1 MSFVLRVLVLI
12 IPVSLIGLFFVL
24 LSTEN
29 EYPGADYKI
38 FEIPDFLLSNLNGT
52 NKISNKD
59 LEGDYILNV
68 WASWCITCMVEHPY
82 LSKLSN
88 NGIKIVGLN
97 YKDDRSDALAWLN
110 KFDNPYDLIIHDFKG
125 TLALDLGVTGA
136 PETFLVNNG
145 KVVAHYQGEVNQIV
159 WNEAVSYT
167 HLTLPTMD
175 SV

>member
-1 MSFVLRVLVLI
+1 MKS
-12 IPVSLIGLFFVL
+12 
-24 LSTEN
+24 
-29 EYPGADYKI
+29 KI
-38 FEIPDFLLSNLNGT
+38 RYIFLLVPISIIVFFAYVISQSQNEASQPLNLELPEFQLQTLDDKTLSEKDISSGT
-52 NKISNKD
+52 YLI
-59 LEGDYILNV
+59 NV

-145 KVVAHYQGEVNQIV
+145 KVVAHYQGEVNQTV
-159 WNEAVSYT
+159 WNEVFQPIINSKN
-167 HLTLPTMD
+167 LSLK
-175 SV
+175 

>member
-38 FEIPDFLLSNLNGT
+38 FEIPDFSLSNLNGT

-59 LEGDYILNV
+59 LEGDYLLNV

-97 YKDDRSDALAWLN
+97 YKDDRSDALV
-110 KFDNPYDLIIHDFKG
+110 G
-125 TLALDLGVTGA
+125 
-136 PETFLVNNG
+136 
-145 KVVAHYQGEVNQIV
+145 
-159 WNEAVSYT
+159 
-167 HLTLPTMD
+167 
-175 SV
+175 

>member
-38 FEIPDFLLSNLNGT
+38 YEIPDFSLSNLNGT

-97 YKDDRSDALAWLN
+97 YKDDRRLLE
-110 KFDNPYDLIIHDFKG
+110 DNYQKDFLTTYDPGRRFVVEIIYNVKG
-125 TLALDLGVTGA
+125 
-136 PETFLVNNG
+136 N
-145 KVVAHYQGEVNQIV
+145 
-159 WNEAVSYT
+159 
-167 HLTLPTMD
+167 
-175 SV
+175 

>member
-1 MSFVLRVLVLI
+1 MSFTLRVLVLI
-12 IPVSLIGLFFVL
+12 IPVSFIGLFFVL

-38 FEIPDFLLSNLNGT
+38 FEIPDFSLSNLNDT
-52 NKISNKD
+52 TIISNKD
-59 LEGDYILNV
+59 LEGDFLLNV

-97 YKDDRSDALAWLN
+97 YKDERRDALVWLN
-110 KFDNPYDLIIHDFKG
+110 KFDDPYDLIIHDYKG

-145 KVVAHYQGEVNQIV
+145 KVVAHYQGEVNQTV
-159 WNEAVSYT
+159 WNEVFQPIINSKN
-167 HLTLPTMD
+167 LSLK
-175 SV
+175 

>member
-1 MSFVLRVLVLI
+1 
-12 IPVSLIGLFFVL
+12 
-24 LSTEN
+24 
-29 EYPGADYKI
+29 
-38 FEIPDFLLSNLNGT
+38 
-52 NKISNKD
+52 
-59 LEGDYILNV
+59 
-68 WASWCITCMVEHPY
+68 MVEHPY

-145 KVVAHYQGEVNQIV
+145 RYLQEMFLV
-159 WNEAVSYT
+159 
-167 HLTLPTMD
+167 HL
-175 SV
+175 

>member
-12 IPVSLIGLFFVL
+12 IPISLIGLFFVL

-29 EYPGADYKI
+29 EYPGA
-38 FEIPDFLLSNLNGT
+38 
-52 NKISNKD
+52 
-59 LEGDYILNV
+59 DYILNV

-145 KVVAHYQGEVNQIV
+145 KVVAHYQGEVNQTV
-159 WNEAVSYT
+159 WNEVFQPIINSKN
-167 HLTLPTMD
+167 LSLK
-175 SV
+175 

>member
-1 MSFVLRVLVLI
+1 MQFLRYSLLI
-12 IPVSLIGLFFVL
+12 IPLVIIIFFGFIILNENNAKEFVPIEMTKFS
-24 LSTEN
+24 STTLDN
-29 EYPGADYKI
+29 KNIKNSDL
-38 FEIPDFLLSNLNGT
+38 PDTYF
-52 NKISNKD
+52 
-59 LEGDYILNV
+59 LNV

-145 KVVAHYQGEVNQIV
+145 KVVAHYQGEVNQTV
-159 WNEAVSYT
+159 WNEVFQPIINSKN
-167 HLTLPTMD
+167 LSLK
-175 SV
+175 